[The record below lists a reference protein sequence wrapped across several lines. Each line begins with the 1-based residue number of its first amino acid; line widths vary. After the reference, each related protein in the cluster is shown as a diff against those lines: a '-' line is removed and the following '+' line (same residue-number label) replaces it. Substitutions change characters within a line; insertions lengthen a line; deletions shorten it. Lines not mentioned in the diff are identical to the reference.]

1 MFEDIEKILA
11 YAVWAPSGDNSQPW
25 RFSLKEN
32 ILKTYNLPDKDLPF
46 YNFEQRG
53 SHVAH
58 GALIEN
64 IDIASSGFG
73 YGTTINL
80 FPNTGEQNLVA
91 SITFEKSDRG
101 KDPLFDFIKL
111 RRTNRKF
118 YKNDKLS
125 SEAMQ
130 EIKASVQNIP
140 GVELRLTEDPEQK
153 KIIGKASADNE
164 KIVLYTEHLHQP
176 FFNHVVW
183 TEKQEHVQK
192 HGLYF
197 KTLELPGPKGIIFK
211 MASDWKKMKIL
222 QKIGLP
228 KLIVADN
235 AKLYSTGGAIA
246 VIVTKNNSPADFIAT
261 GRAMQRAWLT
271 VAKLKLNAHPVTG
284 ILFLMQRVFVNQT
297 EGLTAE
303 QVAIVKNSY
312 KDIEKSFGV
321 SQGFITFLFRIG
333 EAPEPSATCSRMDPE
348 IAIEA

>member
-1 MFEDIEKILA
+1 MSEDIKKILSH
-11 YAVWAPSGDNSQPW
+11 AVWAPSGDNSQPW
-25 RFSLKEN
+25 RFGLKEN
-32 ILKTYNLPDKDLPF
+32 TLKIYNLPDKDLPF

-73 YGTTINL
+73 YSPSVNL

-91 SITFEKSDRG
+91 TITFEKSGRA

-111 RRTNRKF
+111 RHTNRKF
-118 YKNDKLS
+118 YKNDKLTP
-125 SEAMQ
+125 EAIK
-130 EIKASVQNIP
+130 EIKDSVQNIP

-183 TEKQEHVQK
+183 TEKQEQLQK

-197 KTLELPGPKGIIFK
+197 KTLELPGPKGVIFK

-246 VIVTKNNSPADFIAT
+246 IIVTKNNTPADFIAT

-271 VAKLKLNAHPVTG
+271 VTKLKLQAHPVTG

-303 QVAIVKNSY
+303 QVELVKTSY
-312 KDIEKSFGV
+312 KEIEKSFGV
-321 SQGFITFLFRIG
+321 SEGFITFLIRIG
-333 EAPEPSATCSRMDPE
+333 EASEPTATCSRMDPE
-348 IAIEA
+348 IAVQA